1 MRTLIVVP
9 TYNEV
14 ENAEPLARAI
24 LAAVPTVDL
33 LFVDDNSPDGTGQ
46 LVRKMAAADRRVL
59 LLARPGKLG
68 LGTAY
73 LAGYR
78 YGLEHGYDVVVTM
91 DADFSHDPR
100 YLPALLA
107 GLEARDGAPDV
118 MIGSRYVPGGGV
130 KNWGLHRRLLSR
142 FANFYAR
149 TLLGLTARDCTA
161 GFRAYRTEV
170 LRHLP
175 LGEIRSSGY
184 SFLEEVLYLVHLAG
198 FRVGETPIIFEDRRA
213 GRSKIS
219 RKEIFRAA
227 LTVLRLKWK
236 RPAVAPRPA
245 AQSRA

>member
-24 LAAVPTVDL
+24 LAAVPAVEI

-46 LVRKMAAADRRVL
+46 LVRKLAAEDRRVH

-73 LAGYR
+73 LAGFR
-78 YGLEHGYDVVVTM
+78 HALEHGYEVVVTM

-107 GLEARDGAPDV
+107 GLPAHDV

-130 KNWGLHRRLLSR
+130 ENWGLHRRLLSR

-149 TLLGLTARDCTA
+149 TLLGLRARDCTA
-161 GFRAYRTEV
+161 GFRAYRAEV

-175 LGEIRSSGY
+175 LDEIRSSGY
-184 SFLEEVLYLVHLAG
+184 SFLEELIYLVHLAG
-198 FRVGETPIIFEDRRA
+198 FTVGETPILFVDRRA
-213 GRSKIS
+213 GSSKIS

-227 LTVLRLKWK
+227 LTVLRLRFR
-236 RPAVAPRPA
+236 RPTVRPR
-245 AQSRA
+245 RA